1 MTIDKLIAL
10 LKVIFD
16 FLKKIFGFFKEIIP
30 EQSTDK

>member
-16 FLKKIFGFFKEIIP
+16 FLKKLFGFFKDLIP
-30 EQSTDK
+30 EESTNA